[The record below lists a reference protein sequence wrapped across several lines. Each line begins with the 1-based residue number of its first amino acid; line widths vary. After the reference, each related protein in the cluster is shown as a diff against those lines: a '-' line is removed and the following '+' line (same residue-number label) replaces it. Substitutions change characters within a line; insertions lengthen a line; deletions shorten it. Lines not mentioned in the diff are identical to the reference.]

1 MQDSIPSVKL
11 DACRTGNIHHSYV
24 DFKYSR
30 NHMHCR
36 FKYPFPHYTLPTNFR
51 KEKKV
56 AVSVSQRACFLL
68 QPLSYLTK
76 YKEAT

>member
-24 DFKYSR
+24 AFKYSK

-51 KEKKV
+51 EEKK
-56 AVSVSQRACFLL
+56 
-68 QPLSYLTK
+68 
-76 YKEAT
+76 